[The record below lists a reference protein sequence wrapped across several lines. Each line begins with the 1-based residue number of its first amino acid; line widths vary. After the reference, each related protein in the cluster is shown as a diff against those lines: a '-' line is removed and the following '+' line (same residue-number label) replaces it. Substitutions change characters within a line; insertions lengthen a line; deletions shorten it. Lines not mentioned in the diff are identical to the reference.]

1 MVNMGLVCGM
11 WGRGIKEGGGG
22 DSLETF
28 GGWRKHIWSVE
39 ERNGKRC
46 TLCDFNGRWLKD

>member
-1 MVNMGLVCGM
+1 MVNVDLVCGT

-46 TLCDFNGRWLKD
+46 ILCDFNGRWLKD